1 MNTMKYFLAS
11 LLLVAATVT
20 FAQEEENTALRVAH
34 INSNELLMIMP
45 ERDSIQK
52 ELEAYKVQLET
63 QLRTMSTEYEAKVA
77 EYQQNQ
83 QTWPEIV
90 KQSKVKEITEIE
102 GRIGEFQQSAQGDLQ
117 TKEQQ
122 LIAPLLD
129 RAEKAIKEVAEAN
142 GYTYVLDTSSGS
154 ILYFPDSLDLLP
166 QVKKHLQIP

>member
-11 LLLVAATVT
+11 LLFVATTVT
-20 FAQEEENTALRVAH
+20 FAQEENATLRVAH
-34 INSNELLMIMP
+34 INSNELLMVMP

-122 LIAPLLD
+122 LIAPLLE
-129 RAEKAIKEVAEAN
+129 RAEKAIKEVAEQN